1 VLLLRARL
9 PVIYSVYALGIV
21 ALSASS
27 AVLLLRPRFVFVAF
41 PLTMALARVLR
52 GRWLALTLVLF
63 AVFQAFL
70 IVWYGHTW
78 PLRLTLYPFPP

>member
-1 VLLLRARL
+1 M
-9 PVIYSVYALGIV
+9 IYSVYALGIV

-41 PLTMALARVLR
+41 PLTMALAKVLR
-52 GRWLALTLVLF
+52 GRWLALTIVLF

-70 IVWYGHTW
+70 VVWYGHTW
-78 PLRLTLYPFPP
+78 PLREILYPFPP